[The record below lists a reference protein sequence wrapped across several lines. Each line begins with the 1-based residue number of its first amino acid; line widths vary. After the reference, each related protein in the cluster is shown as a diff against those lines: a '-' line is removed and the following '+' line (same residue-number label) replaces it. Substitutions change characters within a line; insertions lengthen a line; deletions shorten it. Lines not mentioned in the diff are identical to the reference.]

1 MLPMIV
7 RFEIR
12 VESSG
17 YRQLAGD
24 QSFCWDDR
32 PKMRRQ
38 WAIAE
43 VAAY

>member
-1 MLPMIV
+1 MIV

-17 YRQLAGD
+17 YRQMAGD
-24 QSFCWDDR
+24 QSFYSING
-32 PKMRRQ
+32 PKTRRR
-38 WAIAE
+38 WPIAE